1 MSNRER
7 FAGYLA
13 TIVAGTVMSGCAAT
27 TIAVT
32 PSPQSPVCDRDF
44 SALVLWMPRWRPD
57 QKDVPEREAAAAQG
71 LQTFFD
77 TSGCFAR
84 AEIRRVANGENG
96 SIRAQAT
103 PGTGSDKTVF
113 IAVRELGPVVRLLS
127 SAALVEGSTQVV
139 LDVTEY
145 SPPASMNPREFSVSW
160 QNGGPG
166 VIKGVTSLPADMQAA
181 LNAALQPA
189 RPAK

>member
-1 MSNRER
+1 M
-7 FAGYLA
+7 
-13 TIVAGTVMSGCAAT
+13 
-27 TIAVT
+27 
-32 PSPQSPVCDRDF
+32 PQ
-44 SALVLWMPRWRPD
+44 WRPD
-57 QKDVPEREAAAAQG
+57 QKDIPERESAAARG

-84 AEIRRVANGENG
+84 AEIRRVPNGETG

-103 PGTGSDKTVF
+103 SGTGPPGKAVL

-127 SAALVEGSTQVV
+127 SAALVEGSTHVV

-145 SPPASMNPREFSVSW
+145 SPPASTNPREFSVNW

-166 VIKGVTSLPADMQAA
+166 VIKGVSSLPADMEAA
-181 LNAALQPA
+181 LAAALQPEGS
-189 RPAK
+189 AK

>member
-1 MSNRER
+1 
-7 FAGYLA
+7 
-13 TIVAGTVMSGCAAT
+13 
-27 TIAVT
+27 
-32 PSPQSPVCDRDF
+32 
-44 SALVLWMPRWRPD
+44 MPRWRPD
-57 QKDVPEREAAAAQG
+57 QKDVPEREAAAAKG

-84 AEIRRVANGENG
+84 AEIRRLANGDTA

-103 PGTGSDKTVF
+103 SGTGSDKTVF

-127 SAALVEGSTQVV
+127 SAALVEGGTQVV

-160 QNGGPG
+160 QNGGPC